1 MRYMVTPK
9 KEREIEELWDLRR
22 EAVRLLDQVVAEWKS
37 DPMSVQCF
45 DLRLVERARYVTE
58 RVKKIDV
65 FNGDY

>member
-1 MRYMVTPK
+1 MTPK
-9 KEREIEELWDLRR
+9 AQREINEVWELRR

-37 DPMSVQCF
+37 DPMSTQCF
-45 DLRLVERARYVTE
+45 DSRLVERAAQVVA

>member
-1 MRYMVTPK
+1 MRYMLTPK

-45 DLRLVERARYVTE
+45 DLRLVERAKYVTE
-58 RVKKIDV
+58 RVKKLDV